1 MLKRWRDNVY
11 STSERNYQTFNKL
24 KTKSSFGRHVGGQEY
39 AIQHGGQYKS
49 YYFAEKSKC
58 HKISPLNALPLKFR
72 V

>member
-1 MLKRWRDNVY
+1 MWFLKLWISSSWTQILHLKFKEMLKRWLYNVY

-49 YYFAEKSKC
+49 
-58 HKISPLNALPLKFR
+58 
-72 V
+72 

>member
-24 KTKSSFGRHVGGQEY
+24 KTKSSFGRHVGGQKY

-49 YYFAEKSKC
+49 
-58 HKISPLNALPLKFR
+58 
-72 V
+72 

>member
-24 KTKSSFGRHVGGQEY
+24 KTKSSFGRHIGGQEY

-49 YYFAEKSKC
+49 LYYNLRNFCSL
-58 HKISPLNALPLKFR
+58 IG
-72 V
+72 